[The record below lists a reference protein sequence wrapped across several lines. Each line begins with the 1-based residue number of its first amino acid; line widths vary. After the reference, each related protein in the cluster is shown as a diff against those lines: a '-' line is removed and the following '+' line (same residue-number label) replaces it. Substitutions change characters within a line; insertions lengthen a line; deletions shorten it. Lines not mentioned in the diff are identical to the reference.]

1 MPSITSGLRNALR
14 LLAVA
19 LTAATLAGCMT
30 NAAYVPCPPAAAVAG
45 AR

>member
-1 MPSITSGLRNALR
+1 MPHVRNALR

-30 NAAYVPCPPAAAVAG
+30 NAAYSPCPPTAAVAP